1 MPASQELPAGT
12 APSILLIEEYDALAA
27 AITSALKKFAPQHR
41 TQVVE
46 SLGDAETALAETEP
60 QLLIIDFDPP
70 HANAIEF
77 LNRIRPAHPDAR
89 VLAIASGIS
98 PEFAAERYGPN
109 AIQFVEKPFELADFG
124 AAVQAL
130 LGPWTEAKSGDSRGT
145 LRDLNLR
152 DLVPLEC
159 VGCATAILKVEAGER
174 TGEIHFFDGH
184 ICHAGMPGLSGMDAL
199 DEIMRWANVRGIE
212 AERPVDGPRTIQG
225 PWLHVFAEA
234 LRKSRPSVED
244 PRTPAPSISL
254 HEEPA
259 PTQAKGGKKIVVID
273 DTEMLL
279 IFVEDSL
286 SIADPSLQIVTA
298 SNGAEGARLAEAM
311 IPDLVLLD
319 YSLPDLRGDQI
330 CEQLLQN
337 EATARIPVVMMSGHV
352 PEMLATAER
361 YPNVVATIA
370 KPFMSEALVPLVN
383 ETLAKG
389 PLPIAPPQEPAGG
402 WTITEHPA
410 GPTGAEPK
418 PVRPGNGKKSVK
430 KTVPAK
436 SGSKEQPEKPIS
448 SAPPIA
454 APPPPPAPAASIEV
468 VEPIVTAAAAPAPLA
483 PPPPAPTRDMRPT
496 EPGLYE
502 LPPVPSARS
511 VRVAGP
517 VGGGVV
523 LGLGMEVISVQFT
536 PRFQIGTIRARPAA
550 TTLSLTQLLMPSD
563 AQNLLGAGFELGPV
577 ELSAE
582 GRIRTLRV
590 RPTRRPAETIR
601 PHAGFDINDVNLVN
615 EPACIQF
622 TAGMSVP
629 MTMQL
634 VAIFKIAGIE
644 LSDRFEV
651 DQLVLQPEGNRVR
664 VTLDPQPS
672 GTAGPEFETIAVRL
686 DASGRIG
693 EFLLSSLQS
702 DQPER
707 RIHVA

>member
-1 MPASQELPAGT
+1 V
-12 APSILLIEEYDALAA
+12 PSVLLIEEYDALAA

-41 TQVVE
+41 TLVVE
-46 SLGDAETALAETEP
+46 SLAAAEAVLAQTHP

-70 HANAIEF
+70 HPDAIEF

-98 PEFAAERYGPN
+98 PEFASERYGPN

-159 VGCATAILKVEAGER
+159 VGGATAILKVEAGER
-174 TGEIHFFDGH
+174 TGEIHFFEGH
-184 ICHAGMPGLSGMDAL
+184 ICHAEAAGLYAIGAL
-199 DEIMRWANVRGIE
+199 YEIMRWTNVRGIE
-212 AERPVDGPRTIQG
+212 AERPVDSPRTIQG
-225 PWLHVFAEA
+225 PWLHVFLQA
-234 LRKSRPSVED
+234 LRKSRPRVED
-244 PRTPAPSISL
+244 VKIPAPSISVL
-254 HEEPA
+254 EEPA
-259 PTQAKGGKKIVVID
+259 PTRTKSGKKIVVID

-286 SIADPSLQIVTA
+286 SIADPTLQIVTA
-298 SNGAEGARLAEAM
+298 SNGTDGARQAEAI

-330 CEQLLQN
+330 CERLLLN
-337 EATARIPVVMMSGHV
+337 NATARIPVVMMSGHV
-352 PEMLATAER
+352 PEMMATAER
-361 YPNVVATIA
+361 YPTVVATIA
-370 KPFMSEALVPLVN
+370 KPFMSETLVQLVK

-389 PLPIAPPQEPAGG
+389 PVPIPPPEKPAAG
-402 WTITEHPA
+402 WTVVEHSA
-410 GPTGAEPK
+410 GLASAQPK
-418 PVRPGNGKKSVK
+418 PVRHGNGKKPVTK
-430 KTVPAK
+430 AALAK
-436 SGSKEQPEKPIS
+436 SESKDLPETSIS
-448 SAPPIA
+448 SVAPVASP
-454 APPPPPAPAASIEV
+454 PPPPPAPAASIEV
-468 VEPIVTAAAAPAPLA
+468 VEPMVTAMPAATLPPGPAA
-483 PPPPAPTRDMRPT
+483 RDVRPT

-502 LPPVPSARS
+502 LPPAPSARPAK
-511 VRVAGP
+511 VAGP

-536 PRFQIGTIRARPAA
+536 PRFQIGTIRARPAV

-563 AQNLLGAGFELGPV
+563 APNFLGAGFELGRA
-577 ELSAE
+577 ELSSD
-582 GRIRTLRV
+582 GRITTLRV
-590 RPTRRPAETIR
+590 RPTRKPAESVRT
-601 PHAGFDINDVNLVN
+601 HAGFDINDVNLVN

-634 VAIFKIAGIE
+634 VAIFKIAGVE

-651 DQLVLQPEGNRVR
+651 DQLVLQPEGHRVR

-672 GTAGPEFETIAVRL
+672 GATGTEFETVGVRL
-686 DASGRIG
+686 DAAGRIG
-693 EFLLSSLQS
+693 EFLLSSPQS

-707 RIHVA
+707 RVHVA